1 MHRKNFQDLCQ
12 CFDVVANLGP
22 VGKMGPPF
30 SVAGFIVLLEG
41 GTTTI
46 SDCCCCEEVFSV
58 CCSFQCLQQ
67 NIVVTRR
74 SWSFTSPVSGLNV
87 LADWRIL
94 VCSQLCGYLTEPQS
108 HVFPIL
114 YSVSSHD

>member
-41 GTTTI
+41 GTTTRTLLLREDHGH
-46 SDCCCCEEVFSV
+46 SLHLSV
-58 CCSFQCLQQ
+58 
-67 NIVVTRR
+67 V
-74 SWSFTSPVSGLNV
+74 
-87 LADWRIL
+87 
-94 VCSQLCGYLTEPQS
+94 
-108 HVFPIL
+108 
-114 YSVSSHD
+114 